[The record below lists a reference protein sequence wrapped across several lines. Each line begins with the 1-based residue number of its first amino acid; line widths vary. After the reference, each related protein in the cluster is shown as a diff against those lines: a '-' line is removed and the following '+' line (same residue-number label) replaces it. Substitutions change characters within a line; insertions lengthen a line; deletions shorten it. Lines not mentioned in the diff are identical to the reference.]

1 MKRYFLI
8 ALLVCFASAVSS
20 CKKEPVGFV
29 EVTFDVSVPEN
40 IGSKAVLGLNPDFA
54 KKLTLAIYE
63 TSTGEYLPDARFEI
77 VKDFGTGMNAQ
88 VRATL
93 VKGQRYDV
101 AFWADSQE
109 GGYYTFNAAAK
120 TVTVNY
126 DKMATNNNLST
137 DAWFHV
143 EKNMLVSYDTNID
156 DVAIELRR
164 PLAQINIGTKDYASA
179 QGAGITVTKSA
190 IQITGVAKT
199 LDLFSGT
206 GMDIIE
212 EEISLAAALIPYA
225 TGNTTLTVN
234 FKEDNTT
241 DEYEYL
247 SVCYVLPHTSN
258 TVLDNY
264 PEKTSLVDISVDFY
278 EDGNSHPINW
288 EDENNKENQ
297 ITNVPVLA
305 NYRTNIVG
313 SNVLTDDGTF
323 NLIIIPEYLGLYYN
337 NDSGIFDQEDY

>member
-20 CKKEPVGFV
+20 CKKETAELVS
-29 EVTFDVSVPEN
+29 VTFDVRVPEN
-40 IGSKAVLGLNPDFA
+40 IGSKAVLGLNPDFE

-63 TSTGEYLPDARFEI
+63 TSTGEYLPDASFEI
-77 VKDFGTGMNAQ
+77 VKDFGNGVEAQ

-101 AFWADSQE
+101 AFWVDAKE
-109 GGYYTFNAAAK
+109 GDYYTFNPVAK
-120 TVTVNY
+120 TVNVNY
-126 DKMATNNNLST
+126 DKMASNNNLST

-143 EKNMLVSYDTNID
+143 EKNMLVSYGNNID
-156 DVAIELRR
+156 DIAIELRR
-164 PLAQINIGTKDYASA
+164 PLAQINIGTKDYAAA

-190 IQITGVAKT
+190 IQITGVART

-206 GMDIIE
+206 GMDVIE
-212 EEISLAAALIPYA
+212 EEISLSAALIPYVTA
-225 TGNTTLTVN
+225 NTMLTVN
-234 FKEDNTT
+234 FKEDNST

-258 TVLDNY
+258 TVIDKY
-264 PEKTSLVDISVDFY
+264 PEKTSLVDIRVDFY

-288 EDENNKENQ
+288 EDANNKENQ

-337 NDSGIFDQEDY
+337 GDSGLFDQVDY